1 MVEGVKELTAN
12 LTVNIPKHV
21 RDANR
26 DAMEK
31 GATETVA
38 MMKRLVPVE
47 TGELRDSI
55 GWTWG
60 DAPAGSL
67 VVGTVGGS
75 KYSTMR
81 IVIYAGNEKTRVGS
95 RNQFQ
100 LARIME
106 FGTQFM
112 PAQPYFFP
120 SWRTM
125 KKRTRDRIKRATK
138 QAIRKGAK

>member
-21 RDANR
+21 REATR

-60 DAPAGSL
+60 DAPAGAIT
-67 VVGTVGGS
+67 VGTVGAN
-75 KYSTMR
+75 KYATMR
-81 IVIYAGNEKTRVGS
+81 IVIYAGNKGTLVS
-95 RNQFQ
+95 HRNFQ
-100 LARIME
+100 LARIIE
-106 FGTQFM
+106 FGTLAM
-112 PAQPYFFP
+112 TAQPYFFP

-125 KKRTRDRIKRATK
+125 KKRTQDRIKRATK
-138 QAIRKGAK
+138 AAIRKGAT

>member
-1 MVEGVKELTAN
+1 MVDGVKELTRN
-12 LTVNIPKHV
+12 LTVTIPKHV
-21 RDANR
+21 MDANR
-26 DAMEK
+26 AAMEQ
-31 GATETVA
+31 GATETVG

-60 DAPAGSL
+60 KAPAGSL
-67 VVGTVGGS
+67 TIGTVGS
-75 KYSTMR
+75 TNYATMR
-81 IVIYAGNEKTRVGS
+81 ITIYAGNEKTRVGQ

-100 LARIME
+100 LARIIE
-106 FGTQFM
+106 FGTQIM

-125 KKRTRDRIKRATK
+125 RKRVQSRIKRATK
-138 QAIRKGAK
+138 QAIRKGA

>member
-1 MVEGVKELTAN
+1 MVEGVQELTAN

-21 RDANR
+21 REANR

-67 VVGTVGGS
+67 IIGTVGGTNTRRCAS
-75 KYSTMR
+75 S
-81 IVIYAGNEKTRVGS
+81 IYAGNEKTRVGS

-100 LARIME
+100 LAAHHGVRQRRPCRRSR
-106 FGTQFM
+106 FSF
-112 PAQPYFFP
+112 
-120 SWRTM
+120 
-125 KKRTRDRIKRATK
+125 RA
-138 QAIRKGAK
+138 GGP